1 MIAIRRAKP
10 SDANAIGAV
19 HAEVWRNTY
28 AGVLPSQY
36 LAGLSPFRLGLGYER
51 GILDRREGH
60 AVFVAVASGSD
71 LPPGPMGEE
80 ARVVGFVSGGRARRN
95 AIAAGE
101 VETIYLLEDWR
112 DRAVGRRLMRA
123 MGAHLR
129 AVGCGSAMVWV
140 LKDNPSRWFYERL
153 GGRPAAREMTRFAG
167 QDVEQMAYAWDP
179 IEALLTATA
188 PAPER

>member
-1 MIAIRRAKP
+1 MIAIRRARP
-10 SDANAIGAV
+10 SDAGAIGSV

-36 LAGLSPFRLGLGYER
+36 LSGLSPFRLGQGYER

-71 LPPGPMGEE
+71 LTPGPMGVE
-80 ARVVGFVSGGRARRN
+80 AQVVGFVSGGRARRN

-153 GGRPAAREMTRFAG
+153 GGRAAAREMTRFAG
-167 QDVEQMAYAWDP
+167 QNVEQMAYAWDP

>member
-1 MIAIRRAKP
+1 MIAIRRARP
-10 SDANAIGAV
+10 SDAGAIGAV

-36 LAGLSPFRLGLGYER
+36 LSGLSPFRLGQGYER

-71 LPPGPMGEE
+71 LTPGPMGVE
-80 ARVVGFVSGGRARRN
+80 AQVVGFVSGGRARRN

-167 QDVEQMAYAWDP
+167 QNVEQMAYAWDP